1 MLADSAIN
9 TDASVLSSDSATD
22 ADADADADAGGNK
35 AEVVS

>member
-9 TDASVLSSDSATD
+9 TDASVLSSNSAT
-22 ADADADADAGGNK
+22 DADADADAGGNK